1 MAMDQAERDRRRR
14 EKSAKMQEEDLR
26 LKVRPGTK
34 QALLDLME
42 WAGIEE
48 QGEAL
53 TLMIH
58 HVEALGH
65 HALFRIARHEVEA
78 HRSVAR
84 TEPLR
89 LSARKQTG
97 QNLRTI
103 CGWAD
108 ATYSQMIEAL
118 IHGIHALGRLHA
130 AKFLTPPRHEISI
143 SPRLALAFDRKS
155 MLMLQQDPGDEI
167 VPPGQNMEGAGG
179 IEPPRHCPDTS
190 ATRPTLRN
198 LENRSLPAPSRPI
211 QMLL

>member
-1 MAMDQAERDRRRR
+1 MALTQQQRDEKRRAKAERL
-14 EKSAKMQEEDLR
+14 QEEDLR

-34 QALLDLME
+34 QALLELME

-48 QGEAL
+48 QGEAM

-65 HALFRIARHEVEA
+65 HALFRIARHEIEA
-78 HRSVAR
+78 NRSVAR
-84 TEPLR
+84 SEPMR
-89 LSARKQTG
+89 LSARTRTG
-97 QNLRTI
+97 QHLRAM

-143 SPRLALAFDRKS
+143 SPRLALAFERKS
-155 MLMLQQDPGDEI
+155 MLMIQQDPGDE
-167 VPPGQNMEGAGG
+167 V
-179 IEPPRHCPDTS
+179 
-190 ATRPTLRN
+190 L
-198 LENRSLPAPSRPI
+198 APER
-211 QMLL
+211 

>member
-1 MAMDQAERDRRRR
+1 MAMSQQARDEKRRT
-14 EKSAKMQEEDLR
+14 KAAKLQEEDLR

-34 QALLDLME
+34 QALLELME

-48 QGEAL
+48 QGEAM

-65 HALFRIARHEVEA
+65 HALFRIARHEIEA

-84 TEPLR
+84 TVSLR
-89 LSARKQTG
+89 LSARKRTG
-97 QNLRTI
+97 QHLRAI

-143 SPRLALAFDRKS
+143 STRLAQDFYRKS
-155 MLMLQQDPGDEI
+155 LLIIQQEPGHEI
-167 VPPGQNMEGAGG
+167 ISPYSTGNNQLPITIELNSEPG
-179 IEPPRHCPDTS
+179 IR
-190 ATRPTLRN
+190 
-198 LENRSLPAPSRPI
+198 I
-211 QMLL
+211 